1 MERKRDKASQKN
13 RIHIARILKREIK
26 RCYYSNDYQHVS
38 ECNVMLHIVGRTV
51 KINAYHT

>member
-1 MERKRDKASQKN
+1 MERKRDKASSKN

-38 ECNVMLHIVGRTV
+38 ECNSLLYQVGV
-51 KINAYHT
+51 LLK

>member
-26 RCYYSNDYQHVS
+26 RCYYVNDYQHVS
-38 ECNVMLHIVGRTV
+38 ECNAMLHIVGGML
-51 KINAYHT
+51 K